1 MKEEKPHQGA
11 HRKTVTSEKQI
22 KIKKAGTKRGFTLKD
37 TGRRHIT
44 DFSRETLD
52 NRRQQDNPLKVLQ
65 DTASLEFYAQWE
77 LS

>member
-11 HRKTVTSEKQI
+11 HHKTVTSEKQI
-22 KIKKAGTKRGFTLKD
+22 KIKKAGAKRGFTLKA
-37 TGRRHIT
+37 TGCRHIT
-44 DFSRETLD
+44 DFSREMLD
-52 NRRQQDNPLKVLQ
+52 NRRQQDNPLKALQ